1 LGSYGLKESA
11 LPLAAFFTGGT
22 GLGFALRVF
31 TALGVAA
38 WGDGVP
44 AFLQATSPR
53 GSSGMVTRW
62 MPVKEPRL
70 SEIERRRDLSFPHA
84 ASDVGDS
91 LVGGSGGDDEIHV
104 AASRL
109 AARQLAWAA
118 NTAEMMPSIS
128 AVVSSHCATALYMK
142 VSARVV
148 AK

>member
-1 LGSYGLKESA
+1 MA
-11 LPLAAFFTGGT
+11 
-22 GLGFALRVF
+22 
-31 TALGVAA
+31 
-38 WGDGVP
+38 
-44 AFLQATSPR
+44 
-53 GSSGMVTRW
+53 TRW

-91 LVGGSGGDDEIHV
+91 LVGGSGADDEIHV
-104 AASRL
+104 AAPRL

-128 AVVSSHCATALYMK
+128 AVVSSHCATSLYTK

>member
-84 ASDVGDS
+84 ASDVSDS

-118 NTAEMMPSIS
+118 NTAKMMPSIS